1 MSATSGHTSARQ
13 FAEYDPDTHS
23 WRTWPAI
30 GLWGSIE
37 YLETWPR
44 LAAAAVD
51 ALQLTEE
58 IGYALPGEVTEYGQ
72 PDAWFSACDIRDAPD
87 IAEKLNDGRQ
97 LFRRLVGPW
106 VVQPEAA
113 SDE

>member
-1 MSATSGHTSARQ
+1 MSGMSGVSAHLDKV
-13 FAEYDPDTHS
+13 AEAICGASHAGKLFPWSGLSEVERDA
-23 WRTWPAI
+23 WRAM
-30 GLWGSIE
+30 
-37 YLETWPR
+37 
-44 LAAAAVD
+44 AAAAVD

-106 VVQPEAA
+106 VVQPEAV

>member
-1 MSATSGHTSARQ
+1 MTGAHLDKVAEAICGASHAGKLFPWSGLSEVERDA
-13 FAEYDPDTHS
+13 
-23 WRTWPAI
+23 WRAM
-30 GLWGSIE
+30 
-37 YLETWPR
+37 
-44 LAAAAVD
+44 AAAAVD
-51 ALQLTEE
+51 ALGLTEE
-58 IGYALPGEVTEYGQ
+58 IGYALPGEVAEYGQ

-106 VVQPEAA
+106 VVQPEAV

>member
-1 MSATSGHTSARQ
+1 VSGMSGVSAHLDKVAEAICGASHAGKLFPWSGLSEVERDA
-13 FAEYDPDTHS
+13 
-23 WRTWPAI
+23 WRAM
-30 GLWGSIE
+30 
-37 YLETWPR
+37 
-44 LAAAAVD
+44 AAAAVD

-106 VVQPEAA
+106 VVQREEGK
-113 SDE
+113 S

>member
-1 MSATSGHTSARQ
+1 MTGTPLDKV
-13 FAEYDPDTHS
+13 AEAICGASTAGRMFPWDTLAEGERDA
-23 WRTWPAI
+23 WRVM
-30 GLWGSIE
+30 
-37 YLETWPR
+37 
-44 LAAAAVD
+44 AAAAVD
-51 ALQLTEE
+51 ALGLTEE
-58 IGYALPGEVTEYGQ
+58 IGYALPGEVSEYGQ

-106 VVQPEAA
+106 VVQPEAV